1 MIPSERKETRSG
13 FLYSSLTTISTKLG
27 KGWKPAE
34 LSLLFPPDLIMKKG
48 ICHLVGA
55 GPGDPGLFTLKGR
68 ACLEAADVVVYDY
81 LCNPDLLKFAP
92 EAAERIYVGKK
103 AGAHTL
109 SQDETNA
116 LLVKETQAGKS
127 VVRLKGGDPFL
138 FGRGGEEAEALAKA
152 GCRFEIVPGVSSALA
167 GPAYAGIPVTH
178 RAHNT
183 ALTIFTGHEDPTK
196 AESNLDLDAIARTPG
211 TKVMLMGI
219 ERLGPITE
227 KLQRSGLN
235 AQTPVALIRWATTA
249 RQETLVGTLE
259 DIAAKAQSAKFKAPA
274 LAVIGE
280 VVSLRKSLNW
290 FESLPL
296 FGQRIAVTRTR
307 QQAGGL
313 VAQLR
318 TLGADAYELPTIRI
332 EPAPDKK
339 VFYEVVADAH
349 SYDWIIFT
357 SPNGVD
363 AFFAAF
369 FEIYRDA
376 RDIGNAR
383 IAAIGPATADRVRAR
398 HLQVDLQP
406 EKYVA
411 EAILEEL
418 TKVESVE
425 NLKFLLPRAEG
436 AREILATELTKL
448 GAIVDDIPAYRTV
461 PESEDV
467 SGGIKR
473 FREEGADWI
482 TFTSSS
488 TAENFVALQLPL
500 PAQLKTASIG
510 PITSQTLRKLGLDV
524 DVEAKTHDIPGVVDA
539 ILKAV

>member
-1 MIPSERKETRSG
+1 
-13 FLYSSLTTISTKLG
+13 
-27 KGWKPAE
+27 
-34 LSLLFPPDLIMKKG
+34 MKKG
-48 ICHLVGA
+48 ICYLVGA

-68 ACLEAADVVVYDY
+68 TCLEEAEVVIYDY

-92 EAAERIYVGKK
+92 AAAERIYVGKK

-109 SQDETNA
+109 SQEETNA

-196 AESNLDLDAIARTPG
+196 AESSLDLDAIARTPG
-211 TKVMLMGI
+211 TKVMLMGV

-227 KLQRSGLN
+227 KLQKGGLSG
-235 AQTPVALIRWATTA
+235 QTPVALIRWATTG

-259 DIAAKAQSAKFKAPA
+259 DIAAKAQSANFKAPA

-318 TLGADAYELPTIRI
+318 ALGADAYELPTIRI
-332 EPAPDKK
+332 EPAPDKRA
-339 VFYEVVADAH
+339 FYEVVADAH
-349 SYDWIIFT
+349 AYDWIIFT
-357 SPNGVD
+357 SPNGVE
-363 AFFAAF
+363 AFFTAF
-369 FEIYRDA
+369 FEIFRDA

-383 IAAIGPATADRVRAR
+383 IAAIGPATAERVRAR

-418 TKVESVE
+418 KKVESVE

-436 AREILATELTKL
+436 AREVLATELTKL

-500 PAQLKTASIG
+500 PAHLKTASIG
-510 PITSQTLRKLGLDV
+510 PVTSQTLRTLGLDV
-524 DVEAKTHDIPGVVDA
+524 DIEAKTHDIPGVVDA
-539 ILKAV
+539 ILKAQKS